1 MARHMLISRIKSL
14 AAVAMVPV
22 LFLSPACDQCSG
34 LSTLPLEPT
43 KFQLRNALGQDL
55 WFGTLAKYDPDDLR
69 VFLETNGLKIPLEF
83 EVEPGLAPQ
92 PHVQFLLFPEYAGEG
107 SIALALEDGDTLRFN
122 YANYVLDENCEQ
134 KDVVAYVRQGED
146 RICED
151 CGIPEEDGGGG
162 LFVKLIR

>member
-1 MARHMLISRIKSL
+1 MARPSLKSIFKSL
-14 AAVAMVPV
+14 AAFAIVPA
-22 LFLSPACDQCSG
+22 LFISPACDQCTG

-55 WFGTLAKYDPDDLR
+55 WFGTLSKYDPNDLG

-92 PHVQFLLFPEYAGEG
+92 PHVQILLFPEYAGEG
-107 SIALALEDGDTLRFN
+107 TIALALEAGDTLRFS